1 MSICDK
7 LNELIEKK
15 GGKPIKNGTISEAVD
30 ALVDLDGG
38 SGGGGG
44 MIIDFDNLPSDK
56 KAFWESVR
64 DAINAGVPVDG
75 YYSNTGGAGNVRLTA
90 NRLSGGQIFFTGV
103 EWKYDYMSEAYG
115 NSVYLYGL
123 TLNMSGIEK
132 FESRIFTL
140 TAS

>member
-1 MSICDK
+1 MSVFKK
-7 LNELIEKK
+7 LNKLIEKK
-15 GGKPIKNGTISEAVD
+15 GGQPIKNGTISEAVE
-30 ALVDLDGG
+30 ALADLDGG

-44 MIIDFDNLPSDK
+44 MVIDFDNLPSDK

-64 DAINAGVPVDG
+64 DAIEAGIPVDG
-75 YYSNTGGAGNVRLTA
+75 YYSDTGGCGNVRLTA
-90 NRLSGGQIFFTGV
+90 NHVNGGQIFFTGV
-103 EWKYDYMSEAYG
+103 EWKYDYRSEVYG
-115 NSVYLYGL
+115 NDVYMFGL